1 MVGEGKGPMCAW
13 QHVKCTTD
21 AALSRVSYW
30 LGSGTPWCLYLHSV
44 VWTLHVS
51 SQAHCSHMVT
61 APGLCRLPLV
71 CVCVCACVSVLFS
84 VCMWVCAWPEES
96 CVCVWV
102 YMCVCVGVC
111 VCVYVCECEREGL
124 QCSLPEVTPS
134 AWQHAGWRGRKPVL
148 SCTRL
153 KHLAR
158 EITPFPWEA
167 CNRPSLL
174 DLVHF
179 FPHLSLSPSPAV
191 SSLLFSPGN
200 LMPENRVTPV

>member
-111 VCVYVCECEREGL
+111 VCVYVCSWIWWGSCVFPELELWATAIFRSKHS
-124 QCSLPEVTPS
+124 SLADT
-134 AWQHAGWRGRKPVL
+134 
-148 SCTRL
+148 
-153 KHLAR
+153 
-158 EITPFPWEA
+158 
-167 CNRPSLL
+167 
-174 DLVHF
+174 VHF
-179 FPHLSLSPSPAV
+179 FSDVQWMLPLYISPTFCSWAIK
-191 SSLLFSPGN
+191 GN
-200 LMPENRVTPV
+200 P